1 MSESNPVANAMVGNW
16 AKIFDMNQ
24 EITGLPVGVYDVA
37 FGFGER
43 NSDGTLSKAYAMTT
57 EKSDSINNV
66 VVGQTFPTDNIFIK
80 NVTVK
85 DGKLKVGVLT
95 NTNSHVFFN
104 DVHLFMVAPADGFD
118 YAAAAKELATSI
130 NTVAKSNAA
139 VLRTEYFDAAG
150 RRCVAPAKGL
160 SIQRQTLSDGSTRVV
175 KVMNK

>member
-1 MSESNPVANAMVGNW
+1 
-16 AKIFDMNQ
+16 
-24 EITGLPVGVYDVA
+24 
-37 FGFGER
+37 
-43 NSDGTLSKAYAMTT
+43 MTT
-57 EKSDSINNV
+57 EKSDSVLNKVI
-66 VVGQTFPTDNIFIK
+66 GQTFPTDNLFIK

-95 NTNSHVFFN
+95 NTGSHVFFN

-118 YAAAAKELATSI
+118 YAAAVKELATGI
-130 NTVAKSNAA
+130 NTVATKSNAA
-139 VLRTEYFDAAG
+139 VIRTEYFDAAG